1 MQITAGIITC
11 IFSLV
16 LIALLFVVLTKKE
29 LAISFLTSFASTAKA
44 HYLEQSIR
52 LIAGASILIYSENML
67 FPKIFNLFGW
77 IFMTTSAILML
88 TPWKWHQSFGK
99 VAMPLV
105 IKNLILYAI
114 AAAVMGMI
122 ILYGV
127 IAPLKL

>member
-16 LIALLFVVLTKKE
+16 LIALLIVVLTKKE
-29 LAISFLTSFASTAKA
+29 WAISFISAFASTAKA
-44 HYLEQSIR
+44 HFIEQSLR

-77 IFMTTSAILML
+77 ILMMTSAILML

-114 AAAVMGMI
+114 AAAAMGMI
-122 ILYGV
+122 ILYCV
-127 IAPLKL
+127 IAPLDL

>member
-1 MQITAGIITC
+1 MQIIAGIITC
-11 IFSLV
+11 IFSIA
-16 LIALLFVVLTKKE
+16 LIALLVIVLTKKE

-77 IFMTTSAILML
+77 IFMITSAILML

-114 AAAVMGMI
+114 AAAAMGMI
-122 ILYGV
+122 ILYCV
-127 IAPLKL
+127 IAPLNL